1 MLMAMIVCLT
11 GLMPNSQSAEISKPE
26 FVEWNPGFFWLA
38 FGLSGT
44 HSEIQSY
51 LPWYQYDPE
60 NAPFISSQ
68 VALSLRPPKSILLD
82 FTKND
87 CIGIPIQVRREVT
100 QEIAMNTLKALTI
113 EFYPITIN
121 SKLQMFDSQPIFTV
135 GPNNWTDASNVI
147 EIQIPVCKEIVGA
160 SKKFLEDSYLNLGY
174 VFKYTRDL
182 STLQAGISKCDQ
194 VIDDKCI
201 ISTRAA
207 GRVAVVTNNYQSI
220 EQPALYSLE
229 IKKLQDFLDSK
240 PCFPGGVGNQ
250 LLSNVYCANASQ
262 NIEILKREL
271 PLITAAAE
279 KAAADKAAAELK
291 AKQEAEAKAAAE
303 LKAKQEAE
311 AKAAAEL
318 KAKQE
323 AEAKAAAELKAKQEA
338 EAKAKA
344 GAAKKKS
351 TITCIKGKTVKKLTA
366 VNPKCPSGYKK
377 K

>member
-1 MLMAMIVCLT
+1 MAMIVCLT

-60 NAPFISSQ
+60 NAPYISSQ

-100 QEIAMNTLKALTI
+100 QEIAMNTLNTLTI
-113 EFYPITIN
+113 DFYPITIY

-147 EIQIPVCKEIVGA
+147 EVQIPVCKEIVGT
-160 SKKFLEDSYLNLGY
+160 SKKSLEGSYLNLGY

-194 VIDDKCI
+194 VIGDKCI
-201 ISTRAA
+201 ISTRAT
-207 GRVAVVTNNYQSI
+207 GPVAVVTNNYQSI

-240 PCFPGGVGNQ
+240 PCFPGGIGSQ

-279 KAAADKAAAELK
+279 KAAADKAAAEK
-291 AKQEAEAKAAAE
+291 AAADKAAAE
-303 LKAKQEAE
+303 LKAQ
-311 AKAAAEL
+311 
-318 KAKQE
+318 
-323 AEAKAAAELKAKQEA
+323 QEA
-338 EAKAKA
+338 EAKAKSD
-344 GAAKKKS
+344 AARKKS
-351 TITCIKGKTVKKLTA
+351 TITCIKGKTVKKVTA
-366 VNPKCPSGYKK
+366 VNPKCPSGYKRK
-377 K
+377 